1 MRSNIVSLRIN
12 VALGLSFTP
21 CLLRTITARTIIGTV
36 IYKKWK
42 RKIPHSAGL
51 VILEYWVRAT
61 QHG

>member
-36 IYKKWK
+36 ILKNDGNKKP
-42 RKIPHSAGL
+42 RGFLPEVSNI
-51 VILEYWVRAT
+51 VRFL
-61 QHG
+61 